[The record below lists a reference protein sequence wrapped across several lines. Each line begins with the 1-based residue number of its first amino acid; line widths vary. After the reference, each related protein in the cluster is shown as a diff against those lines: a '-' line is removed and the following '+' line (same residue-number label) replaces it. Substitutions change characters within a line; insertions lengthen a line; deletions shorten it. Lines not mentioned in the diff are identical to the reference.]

1 MFSQPNYAESE
12 FPLEIGDRTP
22 PVELPDQAGDRANL
36 ADDDVSGRPVLLVFH
51 GGGPLAAYVR
61 ELCAFRDRYEAF
73 TAHGAIILGITR
85 NSVEANRVLH
95 AENRLPF
102 LLLSDTSGR
111 AFHVYGVPASDG
123 EGIVTFVLDH
133 HRRTAKV
140 IVGATPSDHA
150 VEALDCLARTAEG
163 RPTTRL
169 GVHPPVLVVPRALTM
184 EDCDFLIDLWH
195 RPVNEWETNGFAT
208 PGYAHEKGDFKIR
221 NDTGSYGKVT
231 QYVIRDSAIQRK
243 LDAKIGRRVLPEIFK
258 AYQTKVSQREDYI
271 VSCYESVEGGNLP
284 PHRDNPSPATRHRRF
299 SMSIHLN
306 AGAYEGGELRF
317 REYGEQLYDVEAG
330 SAIVWSCSLLH
341 EALETT
347 KGRRFALVTHY
358 FGD

>member
-1 MFSQPNYAESE
+1 MFSQPNYIESE
-12 FPLEIGDRTP
+12 ISLEVGDRTP
-22 PVELPDQAGDRANL
+22 PLELPDQAGDRANL

-51 GGGPLAAYVR
+51 GGGPMAAYVR
-61 ELCAFRDRYEAF
+61 ELCAFRDRYEDF
-73 TAHGAIILGITR
+73 TAHGAIVFAITR
-85 NSVEANRVLH
+85 DTVEANRALH

-102 LLLSDTSGR
+102 QLLSDPSGKAFHAYGVATSGGGG
-111 AFHVYGVPASDG
+111 A
-123 EGIVTFVLDH
+123 VTYVLDH
-133 HRRTAKV
+133 HRRAAKV
-140 IVGATPSDHA
+140 IGGAPPSGHA

-163 RPTTRL
+163 RPATRL
-169 GVHPPVLVVPRALTM
+169 GVHPPVLVIPRALTK

-208 PGYAHEKGDFKIR
+208 SGYAHEKGDFKIR
-221 NDTGSYGKVT
+221 NNTGSYGKVT
-231 QYVIRDSAIQRK
+231 QYVVRDSEVQRK

-258 AYQTKVSQREDYI
+258 AFQTKVSQREDYI
-271 VSCYESVEGGNLP
+271 ISCYDSSESGHLP
-284 PHRDNPSPATRHRRF
+284 PHRDNPSPETRHRRF

-330 SAIVWSCSLLH
+330 SAVVWSCSLLH
-341 EALETT
+341 EARETT